1 MGMEYKSA
9 VKIMDDV
16 IKGYLKENAAFDA
29 GYTVVFADGSQECCH
44 TNQITG
50 VYKWNADQIAEAY
63 SRIRNG

>member
-16 IKGYLKENAAFDA
+16 VKHYLRDYVSCTAEKIDA
-29 GYTVVFADGSQECCH
+29 QRRH
-44 TNQITG
+44 I
-50 VYKWNADQIAEAY
+50 DQIAEAY